1 MDEIMVDYKFDVQ
14 LLIEGEGL
22 SDEKITD
29 YITRNIVGNCLLVVG
44 DEQLIKI
51 HFHTDY
57 PWRVLQYCASM
68 GDIHDIVVEN
78 MVRQASGRQG

>member
-1 MDEIMVDYKFDVQ
+1 MVDYKFDVQ

>member
-1 MDEIMVDYKFDVQ
+1 MDENTVDYKFDVQ

-22 SDEKITD
+22 SDGKITD